1 VPTLSTDGGSSTERK
16 PGRDLRDSWIFRV
29 AVLVAVLLAAF
40 GVARGCGAAGRNVSS
55 DEAVEIARKS
65 TDFEPDRVQVRF
77 VQQGI
82 PPHPFWAV
90 SLYDVSAAGR
100 PTKVEVVLID
110 AETGKVVRRR

>member
-1 VPTLSTDGGSSTERK
+1 MPTPSTDDGGSTARK
-16 PGRDLRDSWIFRV
+16 PVRDLRDSWIFRV

-40 GVARGCGAAGRNVSS
+40 GVARGCGSAGRNVSS

-90 SLYDVSAAGR
+90 SLYDVNARGS
-100 PTKVEVVLID
+100 PTDVEIVLID
-110 AETGKVVRRR
+110 AETGDIVRR